1 MSRNAVI
8 KYPTTPQTRCYT
20 LLCDVIMP
28 EKQKQPDVHVYNVLQ
43 RDIGLARPLT
53 MTSVQIYCLVCFE
66 RIFEIAQYLA
76 KLQERKL
83 SKRCVLRGTVLLKAK
98 NSLQI

>member
-8 KYPTTPQTRCYT
+8 KYPTTPQTRRYT
-20 LLCDVIMP
+20 LLCEVIMP
-28 EKQKQPDVHVYNVLQ
+28 EKKQKQPDVYNVLQ
-43 RDIGLARPLT
+43 RDLGLARPLT

-76 KLQERKL
+76 KLQEKNCL
-83 SKRCVLRGTVLLKAK
+83 SAVCSGAL
-98 NSLQI
+98 SC